1 MSFRDRMQTASYRD
15 IEFLTDSHET
25 KGGRRVV
32 VHEYPGGDIAD
43 SEDLGA
49 KSWDWKL
56 NAYFIGDDYD
66 LKRDEFIT
74 MLSTESD
81 PAWLIHP
88 WLGAA
93 WVRSTEWTLIES
105 NDKGRYCQITV
116 DFVDAR
122 EDPDNPVPDI
132 LDVAGADI
140 AGFGDATEG
149 LFDLLPMS
157 LEQVTEF
164 VAACQQQLDVLRKVI
179 SVSQLPLTAIG
190 AINGMIQ
197 GVFVDIH
204 AIMDTPGR
212 YANAIRSLYSGIVD
226 GSKDVQHYDRP
237 KLVKRLTGNV
247 GKQITGGDAVDSVV
261 AKNLQANKALH
272 DRLSTAAATDI
283 ALTDYLASDD
293 RDAALST
300 VQTAIDTLL
309 PDMPDALFDAAEDM
323 RANVTIALLS
333 QDLRSTVV
341 RQIANPLPAILL
353 AHRLQTDVDSFLARN
368 KVRHPLFV
376 SGDIYG

>member
-1 MSFRDRMQTASYRD
+1 MSFRDRMQTASYRG
-15 IEFLTDSHET
+15 IEFPTDSHET

-49 KSWDWKL
+49 KAWDWKI

-93 WVRSTEWTLIES
+93 WVRSTEWTLVEN
-105 NDKGRYCQITV
+105 NDKERYCQITV

-122 EDPDNPVPDI
+122 EDPDNPVPDVVDI
-132 LDVAGADI
+132 AAADI
-140 AGFGDATEG
+140 DDFGSITEE

-164 VAACQQQLDVLRKVI
+164 IAGCQQQLEVLRRVI
-179 SVSQLPLTAIG
+179 SLSQLPLTAIG
-190 AINGMIQ
+190 AINGLIQ

-204 AIMDTPGR
+204 AIMDTPGK

-226 GSKDVQHYDRP
+226 GSKNVLHYDRP
-237 KLVKRLTGNV
+237 QLINRLTGRQV
-247 GKQITGGDAVDSVV
+247 TGRETVDPVV
-261 AKNLQANKALH
+261 RANLQATETLH
-272 DRLSTAAATDI
+272 ARLSTAAAADI
-283 ALTDYLASDD
+283 ALTDYLASND
-293 RDAALST
+293 RDAVLST

-309 PDMPDALFDAAEDM
+309 HGMPDALFNSAVDM
-323 RANVTIALLS
+323 RATVTIALLS
-333 QDLRSTVV
+333 QDLRPTIT
-341 RQIANPLPAILL
+341 RQIANPLPATLL
-353 AHRLQTDVDSFLARN
+353 AHRLQMDVDTFRARN

>member
-1 MSFRDRMQTASYRD
+1 MSFRDRMQTASYRG
-15 IEFLTDSHET
+15 IEFPTDSHET

-49 KSWDWKL
+49 KAWDWKI

-93 WVRSTEWTLIES
+93 WVRSTEWTLVEN
-105 NDKGRYCQITV
+105 NDKERYCQITV

-122 EDPDNPVPDI
+122 EDPDNPVPDVVDI
-132 LDVAGADI
+132 AAADI
-140 AGFGDATEG
+140 DDFGSITEE

-164 VAACQQQLDVLRKVI
+164 IAGCQQQLEVLRRVI
-179 SVSQLPLTAIG
+179 SLSQLPLTAIG
-190 AINGMIQ
+190 AINGLIQ

-204 AIMDTPGR
+204 AIMDTPGK

-226 GSKDVQHYDRP
+226 GSKNVLHYDRP
-237 KLVKRLTGNV
+237 KLINRLTGRQV
-247 GKQITGGDAVDSVV
+247 TGRETVDPVV
-261 AKNLQANKALH
+261 RANLQATETLH
-272 DRLSTAAATDI
+272 ARLSTAAAADI
-283 ALTDYLASDD
+283 ALTDYLASND
-293 RDAALST
+293 RDAVLST

-309 PDMPDALFDAAEDM
+309 HGMPDALFNAAVDM
-323 RANVTIALLS
+323 RATVTIALLS
-333 QDLRSTVV
+333 QDLRPTIT
-341 RQIANPLPAILL
+341 RQIANPLPATLL
-353 AHRLQTDVDSFLARN
+353 AHRLQMDVDTFMARN

>member
-1 MSFRDRMQTASYRD
+1 MSNWRDRMQTASYRG
-15 IEFLTDSHET
+15 IEFFTDSSET

-49 KSWDWKL
+49 KAWDWKL

-74 MLSTESD
+74 MLSTESE

-93 WVRSTEWTLIES
+93 WVRSTEWTLTES
-105 NDKGRYCQITV
+105 NEKGRYCQITV

-122 EDPDNPVPDI
+122 EDPDHPVPDVVDI
-132 LDVAGADI
+132 AAADI
-140 AGFGDATEG
+140 DGFGSITEE

-164 VAACQQQLDVLRKVI
+164 VAGCQQQLEVLRRVI
-179 SVSQLPLTAIG
+179 SLSQLPLTAIG
-190 AINGMIQ
+190 AINGLIQ

-212 YANAIRSLYSGIVD
+212 YANAIQSLYSAVVD
-226 GSKDVQHYDRP
+226 GSKNVLHYDRP
-237 KLVKRLTGNV
+237 QLINRLTGRQV
-247 GKQITGGDAVDSVV
+247 TGSDAVDPVV
-261 AKNLQANKALH
+261 RANLKSTETLH
-272 DRLSTAAATDI
+272 ARLSTAAAADI

-293 RDAALST
+293 RDAVLST
-300 VQTAIDTLL
+300 VQSAVDTLL
-309 PDMPDALFDAAEDM
+309 PDMPDALFEAAEDM
-323 RANVTIALLS
+323 RATVTIALLS
-333 QDLRSTVV
+333 QDLRPTIT
-341 RQIANPLPAILL
+341 RLIANPLPAILL
-353 AHRLQTDVDSFLARN
+353 AYRLQMDLDTFMARN

-376 SGDIYG
+376 SGEIYG